1 MIAINQGVD
10 GSVPVTPP
18 PIPPPCWSVL
28 DKMLNNTLLSNYNI
42 IHDTD

>member
-1 MIAINQGVD
+1 MMAIKQVVD

-18 PIPPPCWSVL
+18 FLPHVEVFWTRCWTILS
-28 DKMLNNTLLSNYNI
+28 SNYNI